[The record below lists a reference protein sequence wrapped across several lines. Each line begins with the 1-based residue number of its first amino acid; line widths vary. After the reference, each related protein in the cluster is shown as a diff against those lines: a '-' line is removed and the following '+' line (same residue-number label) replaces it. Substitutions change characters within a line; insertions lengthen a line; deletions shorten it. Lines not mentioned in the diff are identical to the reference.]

1 MFARLIPVLLLLVG
15 IHWVLADDPLYAGDK
30 DKKDNEAKKVKL
42 TGTIKTGIVA
52 IGGETTGTIIKT
64 KMGTFELEFGKDKEL
79 RALAKKLDGKEVVVS
94 GPLQVRKGVEVKER
108 RIITVKTLKA
118 AGDK

>member
-1 MFARLIPVLLLLVG
+1 MGRLFALTSLLCLLALPA
-15 IHWVLADDPLYAGDK
+15 LAADK
-30 DKKDNEAKKVKL
+30 EVQVR
-42 TGTIKTGIVA
+42 GTLKTGIVA
-52 IGGETTGTIIKT
+52 IGGETTGTIVRT
-64 KMGTFELEFGKDKEL
+64 KAGTFELEFGKDKEL

>member
-52 IGGETTGTIIKT
+52 AGGETTGTIIET
-64 KMGTFELEFGKDKEL
+64 KEGNYELHVSKEL
-79 RALAKKLDGKEVVVS
+79 RKEVDALNKKLAEVTGTLETKKGFAVK
-94 GPLQVRKGVEVKER
+94 LRKIVTVET
-108 RIITVKTLKA
+108 IKA
-118 AGDK
+118 AEQK

>member
-15 IHWVLADDPLYAGDK
+15 IHCALADDPLYAGDK

-52 IGGETTGTIIKT
+52 IGGETTGTIIET
-64 KMGTFELEFGKDKEL
+64 KDGNYELHVSKEL
-79 RALAKKLDGKEVVVS
+79 RTEVDALNKKLAEVTGKHEAKKGI
-94 GPLQVRKGVEVKER
+94 EVKLRKIVNVER
-108 RIITVKTLKA
+108 IKA
-118 AGDK
+118 AEQK

>member
-1 MFARLIPVLLLLVG
+1 MARLFAVTTLLCLLALPA
-15 IHWVLADDPLYAGDK
+15 LAADK
-30 DKKDNEAKKVKL
+30 EVQVR
-42 TGTIKTGIVA
+42 GTLKTGIVA
-52 IGGETTGTIIKT
+52 IGGETTGTIVRT
-64 KMGTFELEFGKDKEL
+64 KAGTFELDLGKDKEL